1 MKQNTNEVSD
11 FIDNLH
17 GMERTGMTRE
27 EAEATATMMYNIV
40 ARATQPIV
48 NRLDNRMDVLENR
61 FDVMNNRMD
70 VMEKQI
76 HWCFIE
82 NIVAICVIAV
92 GYVGIVITLL
102 LKL

>member
-17 GMERTGMTRE
+17 EMEQTGMTRE

-40 ARATQPIV
+40 AKATQPIV
-48 NRLDNRMDVLENR
+48 DRL
-61 FDVMNNRMD
+61 D
-70 VMEKQI
+70 VMEKSFEERFAIMEKQI
-76 HWCFIE
+76 RWCSIE
-82 NIVAICVIAV
+82 NIVAISVIVIGFVGVIAA
-92 GYVGIVITLL
+92 LL